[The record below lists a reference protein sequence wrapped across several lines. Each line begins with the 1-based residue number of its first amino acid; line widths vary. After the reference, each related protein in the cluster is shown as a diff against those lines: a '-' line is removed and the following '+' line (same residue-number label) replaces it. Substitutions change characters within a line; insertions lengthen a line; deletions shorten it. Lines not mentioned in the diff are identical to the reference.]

1 MSIPDITP
9 RGKRAL
15 ELAIIHA
22 FFLPGS
28 AAHVATAF
36 STGARKLH
44 AGDVRRIW
52 DAAKETGELPKINRP
67 PGGPK
72 ERMLKW
78 EREKPMIQKQGV
90 GE

>member
-1 MSIPDITP
+1 MSIPDTSP

-44 AGDVRRIW
+44 AGDIRRIW
-52 DAAKETGELPKINRP
+52 DAAKEKGELPKINRP
-67 PGGPK
+67 AGGPK
-72 ERMLKW
+72 DRVLK
-78 EREKPMIQKQGV
+78 RARARA
-90 GE
+90 

>member
-1 MSIPDITP
+1 MSIPDTTP

-36 STGARKLH
+36 STGEKKLH
-44 AGDVRRIW
+44 AADIRRIW
-52 DAAKETGELPKINRP
+52 DAAKARGELPKLNRP
-67 PGGPK
+67 AGGPK
-72 ERMLKW
+72 DRMLKR
-78 EREKPMIQKQGV
+78 ERA
-90 GE
+90 

>member
-1 MSIPDITP
+1 MSIPDTSAN
-9 RGKRAL
+9 GKRAL
-15 ELAIIHA
+15 ELAIIQA

-44 AGDVRRIW
+44 ARDIQRIW
-52 DAAKETGELPKINRP
+52 DAAKENGELPKLNRP

-72 ERMLKW
+72 DRLLKRER
-78 EREKPMIQKQGV
+78 V
-90 GE
+90 